1 MAAGADAGSVL
12 AGLKTS
18 RQGLTAAEAARR
30 LAETGPNAIP
40 EEQHS
45 LLAELGSFFWGPIPW
60 MIEVALILSAVLR
73 HWADVIIVGVL
84 LVFNAGVGFWQERT
98 AADSRNQ
105 QGRPRNSCSRFP

>member
-1 MAAGADAGSVL
+1 MAMGTDTQAGGRSGPAGGGLAGGTAAGADADLVL

-40 EEQHS
+40 EEHRS

-60 MIEVALILSAVLR
+60 MIEVAL
-73 HWADVIIVGVL
+73 
-84 LVFNAGVGFWQERT
+84 
-98 AADSRNQ
+98 
-105 QGRPRNSCSRFP
+105 